1 MLDKRGYI
9 HAILMDL
16 PKAFGAINHE
26 LLVVKLN
33 ARVFKLIFSKELSS
47 WKQLLC
53 APQVMAFRAGG
64 LFW

>member
-16 PKAFGAINHE
+16 PKAFDAINHE

-47 WKQLLC
+47 
-53 APQVMAFRAGG
+53 
-64 LFW
+64 